1 MNRRTKMSV
10 AGLFAC
16 LLVHLLAGCAAVKV
30 DVVSVDQPL
39 AGVYEIAAPKAKIFS
54 VSKQWLAE
62 NFRSAKAVLEY
73 ENAEEGTV
81 IGNASIPYA
90 CADLSTWTCST
101 QARVLK
107 IAFTMRMD
115 AKDNRFRLQYSNL
128 RVVSEN
134 GSWVEMERADY
145 AVAKQRLL
153 GLGDQLAAR
162 IGQQG
167 ASQAW

>member
-1 MNRRTKMSV
+1 MMFSVRRLLVM
-10 AGLFAC
+10 AGAC
-16 LLVHLLAGCAAVKV
+16 LSLPVLSGCAAVKV

-39 AGVYEIAAPKAKIFS
+39 SGVYEVAAPKAKIFS

-62 NFRSAKAVLEY
+62 NFRSAKAVIEY
-73 ENAEEGTV
+73 ESAEEGTV

-90 CADLSTWTCST
+90 CVDMSAWTCST

-128 RVVSEN
+128 RVVSES

-145 AVAKQRLL
+145 AVARQRLL
-153 GLGDQLAAR
+153 GFGDQLVAR
-162 IGQQG
+162 IGQQSG
-167 ASQAW
+167 VQTW